1 MHPIKANKI
10 DMQIMFTQRSLRVGA
25 TPITYNKLINIKYQL
40 RSHLNTITFDSSSSP
55 RSLTAESFAA
65 EIIQIEI

>member
-25 TPITYNKLINIKYQL
+25 TSITYNKLINIKYQL
-40 RSHLNTITFDSSSSP
+40 RSHLNTITFDSSSLP